1 MGILIVIFF
10 IILILELSIFIGFFS
25 VIIGPIEQIIY
36 VFPLI

>member
-25 VIIGPIEQIIY
+25 VIIGSIEQIIY
-36 VFPLI
+36 VLPLI